1 MSDKGKKMENTQSNG
16 QKNRRADAALFGFDF
31 QVNAAIVIMLEN
43 IVDLKTLKIESSN
56 EDIEICCNDNSL
68 ILAQA
73 KAVVNSES
81 DFSHVTS
88 NLKKALCTLSEGAA
102 NKKIKQLIFVTNSI
116 NPLGKK
122 GTMQY
127 FIGHSHREYSS
138 LPPDAQKRIDM
149 CLEGIVNPLDKS
161 KLLIQTIP
169 FATDNEEERYKV
181 IKSCIDDFIG
191 ELNISVSGLKDKL
204 FKAWNYSIFHNGTL
218 KDVNITVKKKEI
230 VWPIIV
236 IGTEIQSNDD
246 TFNDDF
252 DEAEMEDIINY
263 YRVLINDSCERFS
276 FACKVISD
284 YSNFSFIGPKERKC
298 HDFVFS
304 CWEKYESEFKSIPLD
319 AQTKENLIK
328 VIIYQILRRRRL
340 INQVKKE
347 VNLD

>member
-1 MSDKGKKMENTQSNG
+1 MSDKGKKMENIQSNG
-16 QKNRRADAALFGFDF
+16 QKNRRADATFFGFDF

-127 FIGHSHREYSS
+127 FFGHSHREYSS

-161 KLLIQTIP
+161 KFLIQTIP
-169 FATDNEEERYKV
+169 FATDNEEERHKV

-204 FKAWNYSIFHNGTL
+204 FKAWNYSLLHNGSQ
-218 KDVNITVKKKEI
+218 KDVNITLKKKDI

-236 IGTEIQSNDD
+236 IGTDIKSNDD
-246 TFNDDF
+246 KFGDDF
-252 DEAEMEDIINY
+252 DEAEIDDIKFHY
-263 YRVLINDSCERFS
+263 SDLINDSCERFS
-276 FACKVISD
+276 FACKVIYD
-284 YSNFSFIGPKERKC
+284 YSKFPFTGLKSEKC
-298 HDFVFS
+298 HAFAFS
-304 CWEKYESEFKSIPLD
+304 CWKEYENEFKSITLD
-319 AQTKENLIK
+319 AKTKENLIK
-328 VIIYQILRRRRL
+328 VIIYQILRRKNL
-340 INQVKKE
+340 IDQVKKE
-347 VNLD
+347 VNLE